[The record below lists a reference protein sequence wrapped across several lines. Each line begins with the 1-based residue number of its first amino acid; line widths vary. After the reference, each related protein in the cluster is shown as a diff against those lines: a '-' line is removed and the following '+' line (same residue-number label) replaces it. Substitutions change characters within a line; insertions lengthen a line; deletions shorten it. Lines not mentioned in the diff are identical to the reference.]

1 MDPAIITGLSAVL
14 GSLTGGMASV
24 VTTWMGQ
31 RNQTRHERT
40 KMEIRKREAL
50 YGEFVNEVARLTADS
65 VDHSLEHATTMVNLF
80 AVLSRIRFVSSQP
93 VLDAAEECSRHVV
106 DLYAMEKMGPED
118 VLTAVCT
125 TSPEILRAFSDAC
138 RAELR
143 QFAVS

>member
-1 MDPAIITGLSAVL
+1 MDPAIITGLSAVF
-14 GSLTGGMASV
+14 GSLAGGMASV
-24 VTTWMGQ
+24 VTTWITQ

-40 KMEIRKREAL
+40 KMEIRKREGL

-65 VDHSLEHATTMVNLF
+65 VDHSLEHATTVVNLF
-80 AVLSRIRFVSSQP
+80 ALLSRIRFVSSQP

-118 VLTAVCT
+118 VVTAVCK

-138 RAELR
+138 RVELR
-143 QFAVS
+143 QFAAS